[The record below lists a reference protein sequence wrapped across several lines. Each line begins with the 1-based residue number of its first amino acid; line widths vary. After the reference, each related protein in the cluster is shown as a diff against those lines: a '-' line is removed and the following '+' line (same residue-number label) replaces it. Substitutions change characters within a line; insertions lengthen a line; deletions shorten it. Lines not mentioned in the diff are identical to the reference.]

1 MFDGA
6 IVTKV
11 GAGGNVGNLQ
21 AEVYA
26 AVGVRLVKKDTASG
40 WRDGVDS
47 DASSATSQ
55 SPCGADNAG
64 APSLRGGI
72 YRAKMEK
79 SRRHILSQVAHGRK
93 AQKE

>member
-26 AVGVRLVKKDTASG
+26 AVGVRLVKKDTSSG
-40 WRDGVDS
+40 RRDGVDS

-64 APSLRGGI
+64 APSWCVGSIPSEDG
-72 YRAKMEK
+72 E
-79 SRRHILSQVAHGRK
+79 VAPPDDL
-93 AQKE
+93 